1 MAELST
7 NSGLADPICK
17 RTKKS
22 GTEKINSIIALSS
35 PPLSPLP
42 SPHIVTDD
50 SGAEFHA
57 D

>member
-7 NSGLADPICK
+7 NSGLADPVCK

-35 PPLSPLP
+35 PPFSPLP